1 MPNDKQSLA
10 FESLQILL
18 SPQEVKILVEALE
31 IYSNPA
37 FLDLIG
43 KPLAGEPFIQFVRD
57 LGHYLQG
64 ELALFT
70 QEHEARWNA
79 EREMKA
85 LPSQPHP
92 VSAATDILPPVCHKL
107 PTLFE
112 AAAQIT
118 GAKDGEE

>member
-1 MPNDKQSLA
+1 MPNDKQPLA
-10 FESLQILL
+10 FESLNILL
-18 SPQEVKILVEALE
+18 SPQEVKLLVGALE
-31 IYSNPA
+31 FYSNPA
-37 FLDLIG
+37 LRDLIG
-43 KPLAGEPFIQFVRD
+43 RPLAGGSFPQYIRD
-57 LGHYLQG
+57 LGHYLEG

-107 PTLFE
+107 PDLFE